1 MRFVDKMRIRNFRS
15 NQKCQIMEFWN
26 TKRIENFEMEDV
38 RTSPRHQSVDIVA
51 FCSMN
56 GGVDGVTE
64 LMNLIHH

>member
-1 MRFVDKMRIRNFRS
+1 
-15 NQKCQIMEFWN
+15 MEFWN
-26 TKRIENFEMEDV
+26 TKRIENFELEDV